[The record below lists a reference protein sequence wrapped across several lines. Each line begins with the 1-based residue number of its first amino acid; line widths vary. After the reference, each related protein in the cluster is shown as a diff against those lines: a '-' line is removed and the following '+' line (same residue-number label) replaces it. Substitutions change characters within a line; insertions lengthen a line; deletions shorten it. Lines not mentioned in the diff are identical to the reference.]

1 MQNPIHYPTM
11 ATVKNAAVRFNVTPT
26 YVRKLCRTGKI
37 RYTAISCR
45 RWLVNMD
52 SLAQFFAERESRSGR
67 SRSQSTESAVW
78 LSLKK
83 GRPSWLR
90 SSSERRRM
98 APFLI

>member
-52 SLAQFFAERESRSGR
+52 SLAQFFAEGEPVRGDPAASRRNPLCG
-67 SRSQSTESAVW
+67 
-78 LSLKK
+78 SLKK

>member
-45 RWLVNMD
+45 RWLVNMH
-52 SLAQFFAERESRSGR
+52 SLAQFFAEGEPVREIPQPVDGIRCV
-67 SRSQSTESAVW
+67 A
-78 LSLKK
+78 LS
-83 GRPSWLR
+83 
-90 SSSERRRM
+90 
-98 APFLI
+98 

>member
-11 ATVKNAAVRFNVTPT
+11 ATVNNAAVRFNVTPT

-52 SLAQFFAERESRSGR
+52 SLAQFFAEGEPVREIPQPVDGIRCV
-67 SRSQSTESAVW
+67 A
-78 LSLKK
+78 LS
-83 GRPSWLR
+83 
-90 SSSERRRM
+90 
-98 APFLI
+98 